1 MPPKILFVTGKLA
14 EASLRKVL
22 ADLAPKVGF
31 EADVA
36 VMPITVAALLTTE
49 WVGRRLRVADN
60 TNRVVLPGY
69 CRGDLGHIPIPQSST
84 IERGPK
90 DLRDLPEFFGKRRQ
104 RPADYG
110 RYDIEILAEINHAPT
125 LSREQL
131 LALADEYRRAGA
143 DLIDLGCDPGSTW
156 AEAGAA
162 TAALRAAGHRV
173 SVDSFNPHE
182 VEAAVAAGAELV
194 LSVNGGNRDSAV
206 GWFEKYGAAVVAL
219 PDQPTDTDSLAE
231 TVAFLQSHGVPHR
244 IDPILEPIG
253 YGFAASLGRYLEAR
267 KRWPEAEIMMGVGNL
282 TELTEVDSAGVNV
295 LLAGF
300 CQEQGIRSVLTTQV
314 INWCRTAVKEF
325 DLARRLMH
333 HAVTEKTLPKHVDA
347 GLTVLREGKLKEQGA
362 ETLARLA
369 ADVKDRNYRLFAE
382 RGELHV
388 INADIY
394 VRGTDPFDLFEKM
407 LAADPKLD
415 QSHAFYLGYELA
427 KAVTA
432 LTLGKNYT
440 QDQELKWGFLT
451 VPETSHRNSGV

>member
-14 EASLRKVL
+14 EASLRKEL
-22 ADLAPKVGF
+22 ATLAPKVGF

-49 WVGRRLRVADN
+49 WVGRRLTVAAD
-60 TNRVVLPGY
+60 TNRVVLPGF
-69 CRGDLGHIPIPQSST
+69 CRGDLECIPIPPSST

-110 RYDIEILAEINHAPT
+110 RHDIEILAEINHAPT
-125 LSREQL
+125 LPRESL
-131 LALADEYRRAGA
+131 LALAAEYRRAGA
-143 DLIDLGCDPGSTW
+143 DVIDLGCDPGSTW
-156 AEAGAA
+156 TEVGAA

-173 SVDSFNPHE
+173 SVDSFNPEE
-182 VEAAVAAGAELV
+182 VELAVAAGAELV
-194 LSVNGGNRDSAV
+194 LSVNSGNRELAV
-206 GWFEKYGAAVVAL
+206 GWHEKHGAAVVAL
-219 PDQPTDTDSLAE
+219 PDQPTNMDSLAE
-231 TVAFLQSHGVPHR
+231 TVGFLRSHRVPHR

-253 YGFAASLGRYLEAR
+253 FGFAASLGRYLDAR
-267 KRWPEAEIMMGVGNL
+267 KRWPDAEIMMGVGNL

-300 CQEQGIRSVLTTQV
+300 CQEQGIRGVLTTQV
-314 INWCRTAVKEF
+314 VNWCRTAVKEF

-347 GLTVLREGKLKEQGA
+347 GLTVLREGKLKEQG
-362 ETLARLA
+362 EDTLAHLA
-369 ADVKDRNYRLFAE
+369 TTIKDRNYRLFAE

-388 INADIY
+388 INADVY

-440 QDQELKWGFLT
+440 QDQELMWGFLT
-451 VPETSHRNSGV
+451 VAETSHRGG